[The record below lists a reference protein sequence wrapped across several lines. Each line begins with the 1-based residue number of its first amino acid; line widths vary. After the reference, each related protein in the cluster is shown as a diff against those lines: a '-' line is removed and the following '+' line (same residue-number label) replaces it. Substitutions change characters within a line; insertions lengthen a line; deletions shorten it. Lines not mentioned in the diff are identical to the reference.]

1 MRAQSGTSSLRA
13 LIYFD
18 EIFGYLPP
26 VSNPPSK
33 EPMLR
38 MLKQARAFGVGL
50 VLVTQNPVDVDY
62 KGLSNTGTWFI
73 GKLQTDQD
81 KQRLLDGL
89 QGAVSGGLNRSA
101 YDRMISG
108 LGKRVFLMHNVHNK
122 EPLLMQTRWA
132 MNYLTGPL
140 TRSQIPD
147 LNRLAAISSAS
158 STVAD
163 QPSPQAPTA
172 PVQRAERP
180 KQALQAAGLLS
191 TTRPS
196 VPNGIDEYFL
206 PFNQTLSEALEATSA
221 AVDQSHPQKSIVC
234 HPVLVAQARTLFLNR
249 KYNLDFEL
257 AQAVIVSSPDRRGVV
272 RWENFSADPIDPR
285 SLADQP
291 DPQVQF
297 SSLDGPLG
305 DPKILASLQ
314 RDFADWAFRSAKVT
328 IRANEELKV
337 FAGPD
342 VSQADFRQLC
352 SDAARKARDAE
363 IETLS
368 QGYDRKVNA
377 LQEKIKRKQRE
388 LDQDETKLS
397 QRKLEELGTH
407 AETLLSLFAKRK
419 SSRRIS
425 SSLSKRRMAAE
436 AKASVVKS
444 QQTIEDLTQ
453 QVAELEKERDK
464 AIAAVENRWGD
475 IAAQIQELTI
485 TPLKKDVQVE
495 LFGVAWFPYY
505 QLESGGQVV
514 ELPAF
519 SAS

>member
-1 MRAQSGTSSLRA
+1 LAG
-13 LIYFD
+13 
-18 EIFGYLPP
+18 
-26 VSNPPSK
+26 
-33 EPMLR
+33 
-38 MLKQARAFGVGL
+38 
-50 VLVTQNPVDVDY
+50 
-62 KGLSNTGTWFI
+62 
-73 GKLQTDQD
+73 
-81 KQRLLDGL
+81 
-89 QGAVSGGLNRSA
+89 
-101 YDRMISG
+101 ISG
-108 LGKRVFLMHNVHNK
+108 
-122 EPLLMQTRWA
+122 A
-132 MNYLTGPL
+132 
-140 TRSQIPD
+140 
-147 LNRLAAISSAS
+147 SSA
-158 STVAD
+158 VAE
-163 QPSPQAPTA
+163 QPSPQAPTT

-180 KQALQAAGLLS
+180 KQASQAAGLLS
-191 TTRPS
+191 ATRPS

-206 PFNQTLSEALEATSA
+206 PVNQTLSEALKA
-221 AVDQSHPQKSIVC
+221 APAGVDQSHPQKLIVC

-257 AQAVIVSSPDRRGVV
+257 AQAVIVSSPDRRGAV

-291 DPQVQF
+291 DPQAQF
-297 SSLDGPLG
+297 SSLDGPLS

-314 RDFADWAFRSAKVT
+314 RDFADWAFRGAKVT

-368 QGYDRKVNA
+368 QGYDRKLDA
-377 LQEKIKRKQRE
+377 LQEKIKREQRE

-436 AKASVVKS
+436 AKASVVES
-444 QQTIEDLTQ
+444 QQTIEDFTQ
-453 QVAELEKERDK
+453 QVTELEKERDK
-464 AIAAVENRWGD
+464 AVAAVENRWGD
-475 IAAQIQELTI
+475 VAAQIQELTI

-505 QLESGGQVV
+505 QVESGGQVV

-519 SAS
+519 NVS